1 MGGQPP
7 RALGRDCLHLPRKP
21 RRPTPAPPSSSEA
34 GASFP
39 GVGGSSALNPHL
51 PSTLPGA
58 RRQQWAGTK
67 TWLAHTLHPL
77 ELAGENSG
85 GTRELESEASL
96 QAEDKG
102 RQKTKAAQWWPRMR
116 GWGAPGQ
123 WGSVG
128 RR

>member
-1 MGGQPP
+1 MSGHQDVAGPY
-7 RALGRDCLHLPRKP
+7 
-21 RRPTPAPPSSSEA
+21 PAPS
-34 GASFP
+34 GAWR
-39 GVGGSSALNPHL
+39 V
-51 PSTLPGA
+51 
-58 RRQQWAGTK
+58 
-67 TWLAHTLHPL
+67 
-77 ELAGENSG
+77 ENSR

-102 RQKTKAAQWWPRMR
+102 RQKTKAAQWRPRMP